1 MQLGG
6 GGSRGGDMAGGVV
19 HARFV
24 SPPPDRASGCLFA
37 GKAQGGGR
45 DAGLLGDAGDALTAF
60 FFRSSSSC
68 LLRCSSSSA
77 FKVAFSA
84 RSACS
89 LVVMCQ
95 YKRDCPELETS
106 QKHPKTPQ
114 VLDGLPN
121 ALGTFWE

>member
-1 MQLGG
+1 
-6 GGSRGGDMAGGVV
+6 MAGGVV
-19 HARFV
+19 RARFV

-37 GKAQGGGR
+37 GKAQGGG
-45 DAGLLGDAGDALTAF
+45 APSGLLGDAGDALTAF

-89 LVVMCQ
+89 LVVICANTS
-95 YKRDCPELETS
+95 ETAQSSKLHKSTQRLHKCLTDS
-106 QKHPKTPQ
+106 QM
-114 VLDGLPN
+114 L
-121 ALGTFWE
+121 

>member
-1 MQLGG
+1 
-6 GGSRGGDMAGGVV
+6 MAGGCGR
-19 HARFV
+19 ARFV

-89 LVVMCQ
+89 LVVMTHVPVQ
-95 YKRDCPELETS
+95 ARLPRARNFTKAPKDSTS
-106 QKHPKTPQ
+106 
-114 VLDGLPN
+114 
-121 ALGTFWE
+121 A